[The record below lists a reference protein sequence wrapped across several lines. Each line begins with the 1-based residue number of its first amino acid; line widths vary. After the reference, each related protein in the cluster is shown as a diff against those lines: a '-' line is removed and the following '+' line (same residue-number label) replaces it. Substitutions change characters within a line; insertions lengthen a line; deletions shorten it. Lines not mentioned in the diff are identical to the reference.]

1 MSNTSDK
8 HLHIVSFDIPYPANY
23 GGVIDVFFRIK
34 ELSRRGVKIHL
45 HCFEYGREHSE
56 YLESFC
62 YSVDYYKREKKIT
75 KLFSSLPYIVC
86 SRDCEMLRENLLRDD
101 YPILLEGLHCCSILT
116 YPEFNGRNI
125 IVRAHNVEHEYYD
138 HLAKAE
144 VDSKKKMY
152 LKQEVDKLQK
162 FESILSKANAILAI
176 SQKDYEYF
184 SERYKNVYKVTAYN
198 AYTEV
203 DILEGSSDY
212 VLYHGNLSVAEN
224 YSAAEYLVDAFRKID
239 VKFKIAGM
247 NPPPHLQ
254 KLVENIPN
262 IELIDSPDDQ
272 TLFDLIRHAHIN
284 ILVTEQATGLKLKLL
299 NTLFNGRFC
308 LVNDKMVEGLDVNG
322 LCYVVNDLN
331 SIRFAVYELMPRKFD
346 AHQIERRRKN
356 MKSFYDIE
364 EATDLLLKL
373 IEADTHETNS

>member
-34 ELSRRGVKIHL
+34 ALSERGVKIHL

-62 YSVDYYKREKKIT
+62 YSVDYYKRETKIT
-75 KLFSSLPYIVC
+75 KLFNALPYIVC
-86 SRDCEMLRENLLRDD
+86 SRDCELLRNNLRKDN
-101 YPILLEGLHCCSILT
+101 YPILLEGLHCCGVLT
-116 YPEFNGRNI
+116 HPEFHDRNV
-125 IVRAHNVEHEYYD
+125 IVRAHNVEHEYYE

-152 LKQEVDKLQK
+152 LRQEVDKLRS
-162 FESILSKANAILAI
+162 FETVLYKAKAILAI
-176 SQKDYEYF
+176 SRKDYDYF
-184 SERYKNVYKVTAYN
+184 SEKYKNVYKVTAYN

-203 DILEGSSDY
+203 DILEGGSDY

-224 YSAAEYLVDAFRKID
+224 YSAAEYLVETFKRID
-239 VKFKIAGM
+239 VKLKIAGM
-247 NPPPHLQ
+247 NPPQHL
-254 KLVENIPN
+254 VRMIENVPN

-322 LCYVVNDLN
+322 LCYVVNDSN
-331 SIRFAVYELMPRKFD
+331 AIRFAVDELMPRKFD

-356 MKSFYDIE
+356 MKNFYNIE
-364 EATDLLLKL
+364 EATDTIIKL
-373 IEADTHETNS
+373 ITEN

>member
-1 MSNTSDK
+1 MNNTSDK

-34 ELSRRGVKIHL
+34 ALSQRGVKIHL
-45 HCFEYGREHSE
+45 HCFEYGREHSA

-62 YSVDYYKREKKIT
+62 HSVTYYKRETKVA
-75 KLFSSLPYIVC
+75 KLFNTLPYIVC
-86 SRDCEMLRENLLRDD
+86 SRDSEELRNNLLKDD

-116 YPEFNGRNI
+116 YDVFKDRNI
-125 IVRAHNVEHEYYD
+125 IVRAHNVEHEYYE
-138 HLAKAE
+138 HLAMAE
-144 VDSKKKMY
+144 VDAKKKVY
-152 LKQEVDKLQK
+152 LRQEVRKLK
-162 FESILSKANAILAI
+162 DFEPILNKAKAILAI

-184 SERYKNVYKVTAYN
+184 SQKYNNVYMLTAYN

-203 DILEGSSDY
+203 DILEGGSDY

-224 YSAAEYLVDAFRKID
+224 YSAAEYIVDAFKKTD
-239 VKFKIAGM
+239 VKLIVAGM
-247 NPPPHLQ
+247 NPPQHLV
-254 KLVENIPN
+254 KMIENVPNVELV
-262 IELIDSPDDQ
+262 DSPDDQ

-322 LCYVVNDLN
+322 LCYIVNDQN
-331 SIRFAVYELMPRKFD
+331 AIRFAVDELMPRRFD
-346 AHQIERRRKN
+346 EHQIEKRRKN
-356 MKSFYDIE
+356 MRNFYNIE
-364 EATDLLLKL
+364 EATDMLLKL
-373 IEADTHETNS
+373 IVM

>member
-34 ELSRRGVKIHL
+34 ELHKRGVKIHL

-62 YSVDYYKREKKIT
+62 HSVNYYKRETKVA
-75 KLFSSLPYIVC
+75 KLFNSLPYIVC
-86 SRDCEMLRENLLRDD
+86 SRDCDQLRDNLLKDD
-101 YPILLEGLHCCSILT
+101 YPILLEGLHCCSVLT
-116 YPEFNGRNI
+116 HPEFHDRNV
-125 IVRAHNVEHEYYD
+125 IVRAHNVEHEYYE

-152 LKQEVDKLQK
+152 LKQEVTKLK
-162 FESILSKANAILAI
+162 NFESILYKAKAILAI
-176 SQKDYEYF
+176 SQKDYDYF
-184 SERYKNVYKVTAYN
+184 SEKYKNVYKVTAYN

-203 DILEGSSDY
+203 DIQEGSSDY

-224 YSAAEYLVDAFRKID
+224 YSAAEYLVETFKKID
-239 VKFKIAGM
+239 VKLKVAGM
-247 NPPPHLQ
+247 NPPSHLA
-254 KLVENIPN
+254 KMIEDVPN
-262 IELIDSPDDQ
+262 VELIDSPDDQ

-322 LCYVVNDLN
+322 LCYVVNDQN
-331 SIRFAVYELMPRKFD
+331 AIRFAVGELMPRKFD

-356 MKSFYDIE
+356 MKNFYNIE
-364 EATDLLLKL
+364 EATDTIIKL
-373 IEADTHETNS
+373 ITEN

>member
-62 YSVDYYKREKKIT
+62 YSVNYYKREKKIT

-373 IEADTHETNS
+373 IETDAHETNS

>member
-1 MSNTSDK
+1 M
-8 HLHIVSFDIPYPANY
+8 
-23 GGVIDVFFRIK
+23 
-34 ELSRRGVKIHL
+34 
-45 HCFEYGREHSE
+45 
-56 YLESFC
+56 
-62 YSVDYYKREKKIT
+62 
-75 KLFSSLPYIVC
+75 
-86 SRDCEMLRENLLRDD
+86 
-101 YPILLEGLHCCSILT
+101 
-116 YPEFNGRNI
+116 
-125 IVRAHNVEHEYYD
+125 
-138 HLAKAE
+138 
-144 VDSKKKMY
+144 DSKKKMY

-308 LVNDKMVEGLDVNG
+308 LVNDKMVEAAERVI
-322 LCYVVNDLN
+322 VP
-331 SIRFAVYELMPRKFD
+331 SSFD
-346 AHQIERRRKN
+346 R
-356 MKSFYDIE
+356 
-364 EATDLLLKL
+364 
-373 IEADTHETNS
+373 

>member
-1 MSNTSDK
+1 MSNISDK

-34 ELSRRGVKIHL
+34 ALSERGVKIHL

-62 YSVDYYKREKKIT
+62 CSVNYYKRATKVT
-75 KLFSSLPYIVC
+75 KLFNSLPYIVC
-86 SRDCEMLRENLLRDD
+86 SRDCEELMNNLLQDD
-101 YPILLEGLHCCSILT
+101 YPILLEGLHCCGVLLHD
-116 YPEFNGRNI
+116 EFKDRKI
-125 IVRAHNVEHEYYD
+125 IVRAHNVEHEYYE

-144 VDSKKKMY
+144 VDSKKKLY
-152 LKQEVDKLQK
+152 LKQEVSKLRD
-162 FESILSKANAILAI
+162 FEPILHKASAILAI
-176 SQKDYEYF
+176 SQKDYDYF
-184 SERYKNVYKVTAYN
+184 AEKYKNVHKVTAYN

-224 YSAAEYLVDAFRKID
+224 YSAAEYLVETFKKIS
-239 VKFKIAGM
+239 VKLKIAGM
-247 NPPPHLQ
+247 NPPQHLV
-254 KLVENIPN
+254 KMIEEVNN
-262 IELIDSPDDQ
+262 VELIESPDDQ

-308 LVNDKMVEGLDVNG
+308 LVNDKMVEGLDING
-322 LCYVVNDLN
+322 LCYVVNDQN
-331 SIRFAVYELMPRKFD
+331 AIRFAVDELMPRRFD
-346 AHQIERRRKN
+346 EHQIERRRKN
-356 MKSFYDIE
+356 MKKFYNIE

-373 IEADTHETNS
+373 IE

>member
-34 ELSRRGVKIHL
+34 ELHKRGVKIHL
-45 HCFEYGREHSE
+45 HCFEAGREHSE

-62 YSVDYYKREKKIT
+62 YSVNYYRTDNKVS
-75 KLFSSLPYIVC
+75 KLFNHDPYIVC
-86 SRDCEMLRENLLRDD
+86 SRDCKQLRSNLLKDD
-101 YPILLEGLHCCSILT
+101 YPILLEGLHCCGILK
-116 YPEFNGRNI
+116 YEDFNDRNV
-125 IVRAHNVEHEYYD
+125 IVRAHNVEHDYYE
-138 HLAKAE
+138 HLSKAE
-144 VDSKKKMY
+144 VDAKKKLY
-152 LKQEVDKLQK
+152 LKQEVAKLRD
-162 FESILSKANAILAI
+162 FETVLHKAKAILAI

-184 SERYKNVYKVTAYN
+184 SEKYKNVYKVTAYN

-224 YSAAEYLVDAFRKID
+224 YSAAEYLVDTFRKID
-239 VKFKIAGM
+239 VKLKVAGM
-247 NPPPHLQ
+247 NPPQHLV
-254 KLVENIPN
+254 KMIDEVTNV
-262 IELIDSPDDQ
+262 ELIDSPDDQ

-322 LCYVVNDLN
+322 LCYVVNDQN
-331 SIRFAVYELMPRKFD
+331 AIRFAVGELMPRKFD
-346 AHQIERRRKN
+346 AHQIARRRKN
-356 MKSFYDIE
+356 MNSFYNIE
-364 EATDLLLKL
+364 EATDTIIKL
-373 IEADTHETNS
+373 ITEN

>member
-1 MSNTSDK
+1 MNNTSDK

-34 ELSRRGVKIHL
+34 ALSQRGVKIHL
-45 HCFEYGREHSE
+45 HCFEYGREHSA

-62 YSVDYYKREKKIT
+62 HSVTYYKRETKVA
-75 KLFSSLPYIVC
+75 KLFNTLPYIVC
-86 SRDCEMLRENLLRDD
+86 SRDSEELRNNLLKDD

-116 YPEFNGRNI
+116 YDVFKDRNI
-125 IVRAHNVEHEYYD
+125 IVRAHNVEHEYYE
-138 HLAKAE
+138 HLAMAE
-144 VDSKKKMY
+144 VDAKKKVY
-152 LKQEVDKLQK
+152 LRQEVRKLK
-162 FESILSKANAILAI
+162 DFEPILNKAKAILAI

-184 SERYKNVYKVTAYN
+184 SQKYNNVYMLTAYN

-203 DILEGSSDY
+203 DILEGGSDY

-224 YSAAEYLVDAFRKID
+224 YSAAEYIVGAFKKTD
-239 VKFKIAGM
+239 VKLIVAGM
-247 NPPPHLQ
+247 NPPQHLV
-254 KLVENIPN
+254 KMIENVPNVELV
-262 IELIDSPDDQ
+262 DSPDDQ

-322 LCYVVNDLN
+322 LCYIVNDQN
-331 SIRFAVYELMPRKFD
+331 AIRFAVDELMPRRFD
-346 AHQIERRRKN
+346 EHQIEKRRKN
-356 MKSFYDIE
+356 MRNFYNIE
-364 EATDLLLKL
+364 EATDMLLKL
-373 IEADTHETNS
+373 IVM

>member
-1 MSNTSDK
+1 MSITSDK

-34 ELSRRGVKIHL
+34 ALSQRGVKIHL

-62 YSVDYYKREKKIT
+62 YSVNYYKRETKIT
-75 KLFSSLPYIVC
+75 KLFNPLPYIVC
-86 SRDCEMLRENLLRDD
+86 SRDCEMLRANLLKDD

-116 YPEFNGRNI
+116 HPEFNDRNI

-162 FESILSKANAILAI
+162 FESVLAKASTILAI
-176 SQKDYEYF
+176 SQKDYDYF
-184 SERYKNVYKVTAYN
+184 SEKYKNVHKVTAYN

-224 YSAAEYLVDAFRKID
+224 YSAAEYLVDTFKKIN
-239 VKFKIAGM
+239 VKLIVAGM
-247 NPPPHLQ
+247 NPPHHLQ
-254 KLVENIPN
+254 KVIEEVPNVELV
-262 IELIDSPDDQ
+262 DSPDDQ

-322 LCYVVNDLN
+322 LCYVVNDQN
-331 SIRFAVYELMPRKFD
+331 AIRFAVQELMPKRFD

-356 MKSFYDIE
+356 MKNFYDIE
-364 EATDLLLKL
+364 EATDLLLEL
-373 IEADTHETNS
+373 ITQN

>member
-34 ELSRRGVKIHL
+34 ALSERGVKIHL

-56 YLESFC
+56 YLERFC
-62 YSVDYYKREKKIT
+62 YSVNYYKRETKLT
-75 KLFSSLPYIVC
+75 KLFNSIPYIVC
-86 SRDCEMLRENLLRDD
+86 SRDSEELLENLKKDD
-101 YPILLEGLHCCSILT
+101 YPILLEGLHCCMLLT
-116 YPEFNGRNI
+116 CDDLKDRNV
-125 IVRAHNVEHEYYD
+125 IVRAHNVEHDYYE
-138 HLAKAE
+138 HLAKVE
-144 VDSKKKMY
+144 VDSKKKLY
-152 LKQEVDKLQK
+152 LKQEVDKLRN
-162 FESILSKANAILAI
+162 FECILNKASAILAI

-184 SERYKNVYKVTAYN
+184 SEKYNNVYKVTAYN

-224 YSAAEYLVDAFRKID
+224 YRAAEILIETFENFD
-239 VKFKIAGM
+239 VKLKIAGM
-247 NPPPHLQ
+247 NPPPHIV
-254 KLVENIPN
+254 KLIEDVPN

-322 LCYVVNDLN
+322 LCYIVNDSN
-331 SIRFAVYELMPRKFD
+331 AIRFAVSELMPRSFD
-346 AHQIERRRKN
+346 KHQIERRRKN

-373 IEADTHETNS
+373 IE

>member
-1 MSNTSDK
+1 MNNTSDK

-23 GGVIDVFFRIK
+23 GGVIDVFFRVK
-34 ELSRRGVKIHL
+34 ALSERGVKIHL

-62 YSVDYYKREKKIT
+62 ESVNYYKRETKVA
-75 KLFSSLPYIVC
+75 KLFNPLPYIVC
-86 SRDCEMLRENLLRDD
+86 SRDCEQLRSNLLKDD

-116 YPEFNGRNI
+116 YDEFKDRNV
-125 IVRAHNVEHEYYD
+125 IVRAHNVEHEYYE

-144 VDSKKKMY
+144 VDQKKRMY
-152 LKQEVDKLQK
+152 LKQEVNKLRD
-162 FESILSKANAILAI
+162 FEAVLNKANAILAI

-184 SERYKNVYKVTAYN
+184 SSKYKNVHMVTAYN

-203 DILEGSSDY
+203 DILEGSSNY

-224 YSAAEYLVDAFRKID
+224 YSAAEFLVETFKKID
-239 VKFKIAGM
+239 TKLKIAGM
-247 NPPPHLQ
+247 NPPAHLV
-254 KLVENIPN
+254 KMIEDVPN
-262 IELIDSPDDQ
+262 VELINSPDDQ

-322 LCYVVNDLN
+322 LCYVVNDN
-331 SIRFAVYELMPRKFD
+331 NAIRFAVGELMPRRFD
-346 AHQIERRRKN
+346 AHQIERRRIN
-356 MKSFYDIE
+356 MRKFYNIE

-373 IEADTHETNS
+373 IDENLN

>member
-1 MSNTSDK
+1 MSNTSEK

-34 ELSRRGVKIHL
+34 ALSQRGVKIHL

-62 YSVDYYKREKKIT
+62 YSVNYYKRNTKVT
-75 KLFSSLPYIVC
+75 KLLNQLPYIVC
-86 SRDCEMLRENLLRDD
+86 SRDSDELLDNLRKDN
-101 YPILLEGLHCCSILT
+101 YPILLEGLHCCKLLMNEDIQK
-116 YPEFNGRNI
+116 RNV
-125 IVRAHNVEHEYYD
+125 IVRTHNIEHEHYN

-144 VDSKKKMY
+144 VDAKKKIY
-152 LKQEVDKLQK
+152 LKQEVNKLK
-162 FESILSKANAILAI
+162 DFENILNRAKAILAI
-176 SQKDYEYF
+176 SQNDKDYF
-184 SERYKNVYKVTAYN
+184 SQKYKNVYMLTAYN

-224 YSAAEYLVDAFRKID
+224 YSAAEYLVETFKKID
-239 VKFKIAGM
+239 VKLKVAGM
-247 NPPPHLQ
+247 NPPQHLV
-254 KLVENIPN
+254 KMIEEVPN
-262 IELIDSPDDQ
+262 VELIDSPNDQ

-299 NTLFNGRFC
+299 NTLFNGRYC

-322 LCYVVNDLN
+322 LCYIVNDQN
-331 SIRFAVYELMPRKFD
+331 AIRFAVGELMPRRFD

-356 MKSFYDIE
+356 MKNFYNIE
-364 EATDLLLKL
+364 EATDTIIKL
-373 IEADTHETNS
+373 ITEN

>member
-1 MSNTSDK
+1 MNNTSDK

-34 ELSRRGVKIHL
+34 ALSQRGVKIHL
-45 HCFEYGREHSE
+45 HCFEYGREHSA

-62 YSVDYYKREKKIT
+62 HSVTYYKRETKVA
-75 KLFSSLPYIVC
+75 KLFNTLPYIVC
-86 SRDCEMLRENLLRDD
+86 SRDSEELKNNLLKDD

-116 YPEFNGRNI
+116 YDVFKDRNI
-125 IVRAHNVEHEYYD
+125 IVRAHNVEHEYYE
-138 HLAKAE
+138 HLAMAE
-144 VDSKKKMY
+144 VDAKKKVY
-152 LKQEVDKLQK
+152 LRQEVRKLK
-162 FESILSKANAILAI
+162 DFESILNKAKAILAI

-184 SERYKNVYKVTAYN
+184 SQKYNNVYMLTAYN

-203 DILEGSSDY
+203 DILEGGSDY

-224 YSAAEYLVDAFRKID
+224 YSAAEYIVDAFKKTD
-239 VKFKIAGM
+239 VKLIVAGM
-247 NPPPHLQ
+247 NPPQHLV
-254 KLVENIPN
+254 KMIENVPNVELV
-262 IELIDSPDDQ
+262 DSPDDQ

-322 LCYVVNDLN
+322 LCYIVNDQN
-331 SIRFAVYELMPRKFD
+331 AIRFAVDELMPQRFD
-346 AHQIERRRKN
+346 EHQIEKRRKN
-356 MKSFYDIE
+356 MRNFYNIE
-364 EATDLLLKL
+364 EATDMLLKL
-373 IEADTHETNS
+373 IVM

>member
-34 ELSRRGVKIHL
+34 ALSERGVKIHL

-56 YLESFC
+56 YLERFC
-62 YSVDYYKREKKIT
+62 YSVNYYKRETKLT
-75 KLFSSLPYIVC
+75 KLFNSIPYIVC
-86 SRDCEMLRENLLRDD
+86 SRDSEELLENLKKDD
-101 YPILLEGLHCCSILT
+101 YPILLEGLHCCMLLT
-116 YPEFNGRNI
+116 CDDLKDRNV
-125 IVRAHNVEHEYYD
+125 IVRAHNVEHDYYE
-138 HLAKAE
+138 HLAKVE
-144 VDSKKKMY
+144 VDSKKKLY
-152 LKQEVDKLQK
+152 LKQEVDKLRN
-162 FESILSKANAILAI
+162 FECILNKASAILAI

-184 SERYKNVYKVTAYN
+184 SEKYNNVYKVTAYN

-224 YSAAEYLVDAFRKID
+224 YRAAEILIETFENFD
-239 VKFKIAGM
+239 VKLKIAGM
-247 NPPPHLQ
+247 NPPPHIV
-254 KLVENIPN
+254 KLIEDVPN
-262 IELIDSPDDQ
+262 IELIDSPSDQ
-272 TLFDLIRHAHIN
+272 VLFDLIRHAHIN

-322 LCYVVNDLN
+322 LCYIVNDSN
-331 SIRFAVYELMPRKFD
+331 AIRFAVSELMPRSFD
-346 AHQIERRRKN
+346 KHQIERRRKN
-356 MKSFYDIE
+356 MKHFYDIE

-373 IEADTHETNS
+373 IE

>member
-8 HLHIVSFDIPYPANY
+8 HLHIVSFNIPYPANY
-23 GGVIDVFFRIK
+23 GAVIDIFFRIK
-34 ELSRRGVKIHL
+34 ALSERGVKIHL

-62 YSVDYYKREKKIT
+62 YTVNYYKRETKVTKI
-75 KLFSSLPYIVC
+75 FSSMPYIVC
-86 SRDCEMLRENLLRDD
+86 SRNCDELMNNLMQDD
-101 YPILLEGLHCCSILT
+101 YPILLEGLHCCGVLLHE
-116 YPEFNGRNI
+116 EFKDRNI
-125 IVRAHNVEHEYYD
+125 IVRAHNVEHEYYE

-144 VDSKKKMY
+144 VDSKKKLY
-152 LKQEVDKLQK
+152 LKQEVSKLRD
-162 FESILSKANAILAI
+162 FEPILHKASAILAI
-176 SQKDYEYF
+176 SQKDYDYF
-184 SERYKNVYKVTAYN
+184 AERYNNVHKVTAYN

-224 YSAAEYLVDAFRKID
+224 YSAAEYLVETFKKIS
-239 VKFKIAGM
+239 VKLKIAGM
-247 NPPPHLQ
+247 NPPQHLV
-254 KLVENIPN
+254 KMIEDVNN
-262 IELIDSPDDQ
+262 VELIESPDDQ

-322 LCYVVNDLN
+322 LCYVVNDQN
-331 SIRFAVYELMPRKFD
+331 AIRFAVDELMPRRFD

-356 MKSFYDIE
+356 MKKFYNIE

-373 IEADTHETNS
+373 IE

>member
-34 ELSRRGVKIHL
+34 ALSERGVKIHL

-56 YLESFC
+56 YLERFC
-62 YSVDYYKREKKIT
+62 YSVNYYKRETKLT
-75 KLFSSLPYIVC
+75 KLFNSIPYIVC
-86 SRDCEMLRENLLRDD
+86 SRDSEELLENLKKDD
-101 YPILLEGLHCCSILT
+101 YPILLEGLHCCMLLT
-116 YPEFNGRNI
+116 CDDLKDRNV
-125 IVRAHNVEHEYYD
+125 IVRAHNVEHDYYE
-138 HLAKAE
+138 HLAKVE
-144 VDSKKKMY
+144 VDSKKKLY
-152 LKQEVDKLQK
+152 LKQEVDKLRN
-162 FESILSKANAILAI
+162 FECVLNKASAILAI

-184 SERYKNVYKVTAYN
+184 SEKYNNVYKVTAYN

-224 YSAAEYLVDAFRKID
+224 YRAAEILIETFEKFD
-239 VKFKIAGM
+239 VKLKIAGM
-247 NPPPHLQ
+247 NPPPHIV
-254 KLVENIPN
+254 KLIEDVPN
-262 IELIDSPDDQ
+262 IELIDSPSDQ
-272 TLFDLIRHAHIN
+272 VLFDLIRHAHIN

-322 LCYVVNDLN
+322 LCYIVNDSN
-331 SIRFAVYELMPRKFD
+331 AIRFAVSELMPRSFD
-346 AHQIERRRKN
+346 KHQIERRRKN
-356 MKSFYDIE
+356 MKSFYDID

-373 IEADTHETNS
+373 IE

>member
-1 MSNTSDK
+1 MSNTSEK

-34 ELSRRGVKIHL
+34 ALSQRGVKIHL

-62 YSVDYYKREKKIT
+62 YSVNYYKRNTKVT
-75 KLFSSLPYIVC
+75 KLLNQLPYIVC
-86 SRDCEMLRENLLRDD
+86 SRDSDELLDNLRKDN
-101 YPILLEGLHCCSILT
+101 YPILLEGLHCCKLLMNEDIQK
-116 YPEFNGRNI
+116 RNV
-125 IVRAHNVEHEYYD
+125 IVRTHNIEHEHYN

-144 VDSKKKMY
+144 VDAKKKIY
-152 LKQEVDKLQK
+152 LKQEVNKLK
-162 FESILSKANAILAI
+162 DFENILNKAKAILAI
-176 SQKDYEYF
+176 SQNDKDYF
-184 SERYKNVYKVTAYN
+184 SQKYKNVYMLTAYN

-224 YSAAEYLVDAFRKID
+224 YSAAEYLVETFRKID
-239 VKFKIAGM
+239 VKLKVAGM
-247 NPPPHLQ
+247 NPPQHLV
-254 KLVENIPN
+254 KMIEEVPN
-262 IELIDSPDDQ
+262 VELIDSPNDQ

-299 NTLFNGRFC
+299 NTLFNGRYC

-322 LCYVVNDLN
+322 LCYIVNDQN
-331 SIRFAVYELMPRKFD
+331 AIRFAVGELMPRRFD

-356 MKSFYDIE
+356 MKNFYNIE
-364 EATDLLLKL
+364 EATDTIIKL
-373 IEADTHETNS
+373 ITEN

>member
-34 ELSRRGVKIHL
+34 ALSERGVKIHL

-56 YLESFC
+56 YLERFC
-62 YSVDYYKREKKIT
+62 YSVNYYKRETKLT
-75 KLFSSLPYIVC
+75 KLFNSIPYIVC
-86 SRDCEMLRENLLRDD
+86 SRDSEELLENLKKDD
-101 YPILLEGLHCCSILT
+101 HPILLEGLHCCMLLT
-116 YPEFNGRNI
+116 CDDLKDRNV
-125 IVRAHNVEHEYYD
+125 IVRAHNVEHDYYE
-138 HLAKAE
+138 HLAKVE
-144 VDSKKKMY
+144 VDSKKKLY
-152 LKQEVDKLQK
+152 LKQEVDKLRN
-162 FESILSKANAILAI
+162 FECILNKASAILAI

-184 SERYKNVYKVTAYN
+184 SEKYNNVYKVTAYN

-224 YSAAEYLVDAFRKID
+224 YRAAEILIETFENFD
-239 VKFKIAGM
+239 VKLKIAGM
-247 NPPPHLQ
+247 NPPPHIV
-254 KLVENIPN
+254 KLIEDVPN
-262 IELIDSPDDQ
+262 IELIDSPSDQ
-272 TLFDLIRHAHIN
+272 VLFDLIRHAHIN

-322 LCYVVNDLN
+322 LCYIVNDSN
-331 SIRFAVYELMPRKFD
+331 AIRFAVSELMPRSFD
-346 AHQIERRRKN
+346 KHQIERRRKN
-356 MKSFYDIE
+356 MKSFYDID

-373 IEADTHETNS
+373 IE

>member
-34 ELSRRGVKIHL
+34 ALSERGVKIHL

-62 YSVDYYKREKKIT
+62 YSVNYYKRET
-75 KLFSSLPYIVC
+75 KLTKIFSSLPYIVC
-86 SRDCEMLRENLLRDD
+86 SRNSEELLNNLKKDN
-101 YPILLEGLHCCSILT
+101 YPILLEGLHCCMLLT
-116 YPEFNGRNI
+116 CDDLKDRNV
-125 IVRAHNVEHEYYD
+125 IVRAHNVEHDYYE
-138 HLAKAE
+138 HLAKVE
-144 VDSKKKMY
+144 VDSKKKLY
-152 LKQEVDKLQK
+152 LKQEVDKLRN
-162 FESILSKANAILAI
+162 FECVLNKAKAILAI

-184 SERYKNVYKVTAYN
+184 SEKYKNVYKVTAYN

-224 YSAAEYLVDAFRKID
+224 YRAAEILIETFENFD
-239 VKFKIAGM
+239 VKLKIAGM
-247 NPPPHLQ
+247 NPPPHIV
-254 KLVENIPN
+254 KLIEDIPN
-262 IELIDSPDDQ
+262 IELIDSPNDQ
-272 TLFDLIRHAHIN
+272 VLFDLIRHAHIN

-322 LCYVVNDLN
+322 LCYIVNDSN
-331 SIRFAVYELMPRKFD
+331 AIRFAVSELMPRSFD
-346 AHQIERRRKN
+346 KHQIERRRKN
-356 MKSFYDIE
+356 MKDFYNIE
-364 EATDLLLKL
+364 EATDLVMKL
-373 IEADTHETNS
+373 ITENM

>member
-34 ELSRRGVKIHL
+34 ALSERGVKIHL
-45 HCFEYGREHSE
+45 HCFEYGREHSD

-62 YSVDYYKREKKIT
+62 YSVNYYKRETKLT

-86 SRDCEMLRENLLRDD
+86 SRNSEELLNNLKKDD
-101 YPILLEGLHCCSILT
+101 YPILLEGLHCCMLLT
-116 YPEFNGRNI
+116 CDDLKDRNV
-125 IVRAHNVEHEYYD
+125 IVRTHNVEHDYYE
-138 HLAKAE
+138 HLAKVE
-144 VDSKKKMY
+144 VDSKKKLY
-152 LKQEVDKLQK
+152 LKQEVDKLRN
-162 FESILSKANAILAI
+162 FECVLNKASAILAI

-184 SERYKNVYKVTAYN
+184 SEKYNNVYKVTAYN

-212 VLYHGNLSVAEN
+212 VLYHGNLSVSEN
-224 YSAAEYLVDAFRKID
+224 YRAAEILIETFENFD
-239 VKFKIAGM
+239 VKLKIAGM
-247 NPPPHLQ
+247 NPPPHIV
-254 KLVENIPN
+254 KLIEDVPN

-322 LCYVVNDLN
+322 LCYIVNDSN
-331 SIRFAVYELMPRKFD
+331 AIRFAVSELMPRSFD
-346 AHQIERRRKN
+346 KHQIERRRKN

-373 IEADTHETNS
+373 IE

>member
-34 ELSRRGVKIHL
+34 ALSERGVKIHL
-45 HCFEYGREHSE
+45 QCFEYGREHSE

-62 YSVDYYKREKKIT
+62 HTVNYYKRETKVTKI
-75 KLFSSLPYIVC
+75 FSSMPYIVC
-86 SRDCEMLRENLLRDD
+86 SRNCDELMNNLMQDD
-101 YPILLEGLHCCSILT
+101 YPILLEGLHCCGVLLHE
-116 YPEFNGRNI
+116 EFKDRNI
-125 IVRAHNVEHEYYD
+125 IVRAHNVEHEYYE

-144 VDSKKKMY
+144 VDSKKKLY
-152 LKQEVDKLQK
+152 LKQEVSKLRD
-162 FESILSKANAILAI
+162 FEPILHKASAILAI
-176 SQKDYEYF
+176 SQKDYDYF
-184 SERYKNVYKVTAYN
+184 AERYNNVHKVTAYN

-224 YSAAEYLVDAFRKID
+224 YSAAEYLVETFKKIN
-239 VKFKIAGM
+239 VKLKIAGM
-247 NPPPHLQ
+247 NPPQHLV
-254 KLVENIPN
+254 KIIEDVNN
-262 IELIDSPDDQ
+262 VELIESPDDQ

-322 LCYVVNDLN
+322 LCYVVNDQN
-331 SIRFAVYELMPRKFD
+331 AIRFAVDELMPRRFD

-356 MKSFYDIE
+356 MKKFYNIE

-373 IEADTHETNS
+373 IE